1 MAQVLDTD
9 VVVRGGQSPMPEPGT
24 QFSGS
29 YGRTLEEAAS
39 GVVHGTIRATTAG
52 VSRAA
57 GGTVAHA
64 PESSYAGGPI
74 NQRHVHITQGP
85 ETTVF
90 SDLVPNPVPKQD
102 RVEGRPRNQ

>member
-9 VVVRGGQSPMPEPGT
+9 VVVRGGQSPLPEPGT
-24 QFSGS
+24 QFSSS

-52 VSRAA
+52 AIRAA
-57 GGTVAHA
+57 GGAVDHA
-64 PESSYAGGPI
+64 PEASYPGGPL
-74 NQRHVHITQGP
+74 NERHVHVTEGVG
-85 ETTVF
+85 TTVF